1 MSDLP
6 PPPPSAPSPPP
17 PKPAFVGSP
26 VWMADFHWAQL
37 GWALP
42 LRIAWWVLLWF
53 IAIPCWAATKDN
65 TPLRVGVWG
74 SIVLLGFLV
83 GLSSAGGPSD
93 AEIEAAYEL
102 LEEQTESES
111 TSDTE
116 STLDEGSDDADG
128 GSDSDASVTTT
139 EALPTTTEA
148 PATTT
153 TEAPQPCV
161 ARLWDATAAD
171 VAYIVFAKEADAVE
185 STSQGVPLTA
195 YVLELGDD
203 RGSLVS
209 VWGFGILY
217 HTGDVPEE
225 NSGMWSWVRVA
236 DEENDKYS
244 PFPFV
249 ASGAEDKAGL
259 TSDEMYDLMT
269 AEVAA
274 CQ

>member
-1 MSDLP
+1 
-6 PPPPSAPSPPP
+6 
-17 PKPAFVGSP
+17 
-26 VWMADFHWAQL
+26 MADFHWAQL

-65 TPLRVGVWG
+65 PPLRVGVWG
-74 SIVLLGFLV
+74 AIVLLGFLV

-93 AEIEAAYEL
+93 EEINAAYAEL
-102 LEEQTESES
+102 WDTRAASES

-116 STLDEGSDDADG
+116 APP
-128 GSDSDASVTTT
+128 TTT
-139 EALPTTTEA
+139 EAPAPTTTEA

-153 TEAPQPCV
+153 TEAPQPCM

-171 VAYIVFAKEADAVE
+171 VAYTVFAKEADAVE
-185 STSQGVPLTA
+185 ATSQGVPLTA

-209 VWGFGILY
+209 VEGFGILY
-217 HTGDVPEE
+217 HSGDVPEDRV
-225 NSGMWSWVRVA
+225 GLWSWVRVT
-236 DEENDKYS
+236 DEENDKAS
-244 PFPFV
+244 PFPSV
-249 ASGAEDKAGL
+249 AGPAEDKAGL